1 MNMKRILLVMVISL
15 ALVGN
20 SPILLHAQSTEATAE
35 TDKINQQLSQLESEL
50 GKFKDASPEAAAL
63 MLQLAKQYYQHG
75 RTLGLV
81 RICQRFTQIH
91 IKHPQHEAMMLQ
103 LMDGQQVLSRN
114 NDLIISARQFL
125 QRYPK
130 SAKAAEM
137 EIRLADVLHQTPDRA
152 AAAHAAEIVWQ
163 RYGNNPIGKKYVQR
177 AVYLFQLQGG
187 VPLQTQAAELSEA
200 AFNKIPNGM
209 FAQQMAE
216 NAIYLYA
223 RLSLRVESNRVI
235 AKLFQRKL
243 SGDAEQ
249 QRRWHITTALN
260 YEQLQQYTNAAVAYQ
275 RAGQLRADADALY
288 AQTIDVYR
296 SAINPAQTET
306 LVQQFKRLY
315 PNDQRKWLLQQ
326 YAANQYQN
334 AMNTAKALQLMREAL
349 VGDATTHNA
358 AGVFIGLNG
367 KELPKLQDTERVFRA
382 AIGKTQNATTRARL
396 YRYLAFNIYTGEAFN
411 KNRALQLCRE
421 FLSRYP
427 ENSSDTHVM
436 IDYLF
441 KNSEDDN
448 RFRTDVKMVLAA
460 RKKLLHYTNF
470 VSYPAAWVDA
480 NRKNKDFQTRAQ
492 ILKQELA
499 TADND
504 PLLKLWAQRGGNNKQ
519 GASTRAQLLAAPY
532 FAALNEIMARE
543 ILTLQTSYYRS
554 YAPTSARPDG
564 VKYFAQW
571 AQKFPKDE
579 LVAVQYVAM
588 AMDYGLPEECK
599 LALQHMLRFN
609 PAKNDADLNR
619 RMLICAGRN
628 EDLNLAKQTYGWIK
642 REEQQHGVSLA
653 YLATMGDVLTTL
665 KLTDLA
671 KERYQT
677 GANSA
682 VLSADGR
689 ECVRRLVVI
698 EEDRAKKIQLLQQ
711 AYAKPSDQF
720 GGLCLEITAIH
731 LVPEEGKTVDW
742 NVVLTLLEKCQ
753 LRTLESPFR
762 ATGFDANTV
771 VGYLSAVRSDESLDA
786 AQRQKI
792 LQRFVKLNQTTVSA
806 VAQLLLLNDPDVTQ
820 PGIMPSLLL
829 FQRATYQSGEDY
841 RGFDQLTQFAKAA
854 AANQRHVVATI
865 LGTGILANFS
875 AVDEN
880 RRKAVRDLVSRSYTQ
895 IGEVGLTI
903 DEDSPIAPL
912 LQAALYLRLGDQELA
927 FEMYSDNIS
936 LFNEHRA
943 LMPVDLVEF
952 VVQRLIAAGGDEN
965 FNYVEDLVR
974 TWIVNNSESDQVG
987 IDAKATMQLL
997 LARNYFQAR
1006 RFDIARSEFTTVV
1019 NRYPDTSQS
1028 MDAQFGIGESFMEQ
1042 RVFDQ
1047 AQLVFDKLS
1056 NNTET
1061 LIVVRAEFLRGVL
1074 SFRRG
1079 DRDEARDIFRSVL
1092 ERVPDVD
1099 LANQTLYNL
1108 AEIYRVE
1115 ERYIDQLNLL
1125 RTIGRLGRNSK
1136 NRHNPGSPLS
1146 IVVHDSD
1153 LGISRGHNRIPVLVS
1168 TSGGDQE
1175 LVYLISSGAGKGL
1188 FRGDLDTHLGEP
1200 TPGDGTLQ
1208 LVGTDIIKC
1217 DYPEEFR
1224 REFKSVPLSDVDIRI
1239 ASNAKFEIASSI
1251 DADQEDVSFSDTLIQ
1266 EQIGQQDERLSQ
1278 SRSVNQ
1284 VKPGNPLYIYVED
1297 PDQDRSQELDNLVV
1311 KLVTDSGDEV
1321 QVELMETGPHTG
1333 IFEGSLKT
1341 AELPAGAL
1349 ATDSAIDH
1357 SPLMAIDN
1365 STDTFWL
1372 SQPDGATPKNLTV
1385 DMKDLYEIS
1394 RVNIAT
1400 PDAESNRPIRL
1411 DVLGS
1416 YDGEFWFRMSS
1427 FPRRIEVQQ
1436 PQSAKLQTVS
1446 GVQQT
1451 VIMGNHQSYRNWNQ
1465 VNALIN
1471 NDSLTWTEVQGS
1483 LLHQEEIPEGESA
1496 KARSVVWSGLFN
1508 MESSGAVRFRVRG
1521 NTTGLVVNGILEM
1534 PLAGG
1539 LQTVDVWLEKG
1550 THTLLAFSAFGNQA
1564 QGGALEHAIASVDS
1578 QQVFVQPMRSEQ
1590 FVVAP
1595 PQVAVEVLTAPKV
1608 TSRVNVDTAE
1618 LQKMTETFVVEEKG
1632 EFKVTKNWSAVE
1644 DGLTLQLANTAPG
1657 MYELWLDYSNAGGTN
1672 SVVINL
1678 DQQSIEHSLVN
1689 TGSWDTYQSVFAGH
1703 VLLEATSKNALQF
1716 NPVNASANL
1725 MELKGVELR
1734 PISRDAL
1741 VQHDNTWE
1749 FRFPEYEVRYTK
1761 VVIHEYSGNS
1771 VAINQIEIG
1780 NVQTNSVQI
1789 PTEDDLL
1796 ALANNDILEIAAGD
1810 HVVATY
1816 TDENTQNE
1824 HDTSQLLT
1832 RELTAT
1838 YNNAVINAIAYNLRR
1853 AGGGGVS
1860 TQRKELMR
1868 VDPGERIVIEVIDYD
1883 EDRSNE
1889 VDTILVEVTVN
1900 GSEPLVLEATETDK
1914 NTGVFTREI
1923 DTAAE
1928 ETEGALVVAAG
1939 DIVELKYL
1947 DRQNTFPGHTVPRVR
1962 RVFVNEPTD
1971 AVVRIIPSLAHRT
1984 AGAVLPRAEYISEKI
1999 SGLNDSDPANVDNVI
2014 DTAETVDVPETVDA
2028 TATGQLE
2035 TAAVAF
2041 AVPLLVEVIDPDRA
2055 KDSGSVVNVVLVTT
2069 GGSAVVV
2076 ECVISNAHSDL
2087 PRSTTDNEAL
2097 LAGRFVGQV
2106 IMQLGSKDTPSVIPL
2121 TAEMPRGLIGRV
2133 HDGKEE
2139 QELLP
2144 GLVAMVLNVTGT
2156 DTINL
2161 RYKDEITPAD
2171 EEMIRSHTA
2180 RLVVT
2185 GELAVTD
2192 REYEESVEQLHV
2204 GEKIFLRVNDAD
2216 QDVSDERDSVEIT
2229 LTTILGEQETIKL
2242 IETTVH
2248 SGDFTGAFMLV
2259 ANENPVAGNL
2269 QANDPII
2276 ETNFGDVITATY
2288 NDLRSADSVDPL
2300 ALTTEIPVVVGTNG
2314 LVAAFSK
2321 AFNDETLAVET
2332 KFRIAESY
2340 FELFKSHK
2348 EIGRDEEQ
2356 LVDLE
2361 SGRRILQE
2369 VMEDYPDPKYV
2380 PRISYLLGQFSQ
2392 ELGQWSQAIVSYE
2405 VILQQYADHTLAP
2418 DAQFKLAQ
2426 CYEESGDFDEALE
2439 AYVTLAA
2446 TFPRSPLIASVM
2458 IRISDHFYKSEN
2470 YVIAAQ
2476 VGEKFLEKFEAHEH
2490 AQRMAFRVGQ
2500 AYYKNEE
2507 FVRAAESFDNFT
2519 KLFPDDSLGADGLF
2533 WSAESYRMAKNNQLA
2548 FRRYNRCRWDFPA
2561 SEAAKFA
2568 RGRLALP
2575 EMLNQF
2581 EAEAN
2586 SIENDN

>member
-1 MNMKRILLVMVISL
+1 MNIKRIRLVVIVISL
-15 ALVGN
+15 ALVAD
-20 SPILLHAQSTEATAE
+20 SPILLHAQPTDAAAEASVEA
-35 TDKINQQLSQLESEL
+35 DKINQQLSQMESEL
-50 GKFKDASPEAAAL
+50 GKFKDSTPEAAVL
-63 MLQLAKQYYQHG
+63 MLQLAEQYYQHG

-91 IKHPQHEAMMLQ
+91 INHPQHPAMMLQ

-114 NDLIISARQFL
+114 NDLIVSARQFL

-130 SAKAAEM
+130 SPKAAET
-137 EIRLADVLHQTPDRA
+137 EIRLADALHQTPDRE

-163 RYGNNPIGKKYVQR
+163 RYGNTPVGKKYVQR

-187 VPLQTQAAELSEA
+187 VMLQTQAAELSEA
-200 AFNKIPNGM
+200 AFKKIPNGT

-216 NAIYLYA
+216 NAIYLYS
-223 RLSLRVESNRVI
+223 RLLLRVESNRVI
-235 AKLFQRKL
+235 AALFQRKL

-249 QRRWHITTALN
+249 QRRWHLTTALN
-260 YEQLQQYTNAAVAYQ
+260 YEQLQQYTNAAVAFQ
-275 RAGQLRADADALY
+275 RAGQLRAAADVLY
-288 AQTIDVYR
+288 GQTINVYR
-296 SAINPAQTET
+296 SATNPAQTET

-334 AMNTAKALQLMREAL
+334 AMNNAKALQLMREAL
-349 VGDATTHNA
+349 VGDAITHNA

-367 KELPKLQDTERVFRA
+367 TELPKLQDTERVFRA
-382 AIGKTQNATTRARL
+382 AIGKTQSATTRARL

-411 KNRALQLCRE
+411 KPRALQLCRE

-427 ENSSDTHVM
+427 ENSADTHVM

-441 KNSEDDN
+441 QNSEDDN
-448 RFRTDVKMVLAA
+448 RFRADVKMVLVA
-460 RKKLLHYTNF
+460 RKKFLQYPSF
-470 VSYPAAWVDA
+470 VSYPAAWINA
-480 NRKNKDFQTRAQ
+480 YRSNKDFKTRAQ

-504 PLLKLWAQRGGNNKQ
+504 PLLKLWAKRIGNNKQ

-532 FAALNEIMARE
+532 FATLNEIMARE
-543 ILTLQTSYYRS
+543 VLTLQASYYRT
-554 YAPTSARPDG
+554 YAPTAARADG

-571 AQKFPKDE
+571 AKKFPKDE

-588 AMDYGLPEECK
+588 AMDYGVPEECK
-599 LALQHMLRFN
+599 LAVQHMLRFD
-609 PAKNDADLNR
+609 PVVNDADRNR

-628 EDLNLAKQTYGWIK
+628 EDPVLAKQTYIWIK
-642 REEQQHGVSLA
+642 REEQQHGVSLT

-671 KERYQT
+671 LERYQT
-677 GANSA
+677 GVSLA
-682 VLSADGR
+682 VLSADSR

-698 EEDRAKKIQLLQQ
+698 EQDRAKKIQLLQQ

-720 GGLCLEITAIH
+720 GYLCLGMTAIH
-731 LVPEEGKTVDW
+731 LVPEEEKTVDW

-762 ATGFDANTV
+762 ATGFDEATV
-771 VGYLSAVRSDESLDA
+771 VGYLSAVRNDESLDV

-792 LQRFVKLNQTTVSA
+792 LQRFVKLNQTMVSS

-820 PGIMPSLLL
+820 PDIMPSLLL

-854 AANQRHVVATI
+854 AANQRHIVATT

-903 DEDSPIAPL
+903 DADSPIAPL
-912 LQAALYLRLGDQELA
+912 LQAALYLRLGDQNLA
-927 FEMYSDNIS
+927 FEMYSENKL

-952 VVQRLIAAGGDEN
+952 VVERLIAAGGDDN

-974 TWIVNNSESDQVG
+974 TWIVKNSESDEVG
-987 IDAKATMQLL
+987 IDSKATMQLL
-997 LARNYFQAR
+997 LARNYFKAR

-1028 MDAQFGIGESFMEQ
+1028 VDAQFGIGESFMEQ

-1047 AQLVFDKLS
+1047 AQLVFDKLRNS
-1056 NNTET
+1056 TET

-1092 ERVPDVD
+1092 ERVPDVE
-1099 LANQTLYNL
+1099 LANQTLFNL

-1115 ERYIDQLNLL
+1115 ERYMDQLNLL

-1188 FRGDLDTHLGEP
+1188 FRGDLETQLGEP
-1200 TPGDGTLQ
+1200 TPGDGTLH

-1224 REFKSVPLSDVDIRI
+1224 QQFKSVPLSDVDIRI

-1251 DADQEDVSFSDTLIQ
+1251 DGDQEDVSFSDRLIQ
-1266 EQIGQQDERLSQ
+1266 EQTGPQDERLSQ

-1297 PDQDRSQELDNLVV
+1297 SDQDQSQEVDNIVV

-1321 QVELMETGPHTG
+1321 QVELWETGPHTG
-1333 IFEGSLKT
+1333 VFEGSLKT

-1372 SQPDGATPKNLTV
+1372 SQPDGATPKNLTI

-1394 RVNIAT
+1394 RVNVAT

-1436 PQSAKLQTVS
+1436 PQFSKQQAVS
-1446 GVQQT
+1446 GVHQT
-1451 VIMGNHQSYRNWNQ
+1451 VVMGNHQSYRNWNQ

-1471 NDSLTWTEVQGS
+1471 NDNLTWTETQGS
-1483 LLHQEEIPEGESA
+1483 LLYKEEIPEGKSA
-1496 KARSVVWSGLFN
+1496 TARTVVWSGLFN
-1508 MESSGAVRFRVRG
+1508 MESSAAVRFRVRG
-1521 NTTGLVVNGILEM
+1521 NTTGLVINDILEM

-1539 LQTVDVWLEKG
+1539 MQTVDVWLEKG
-1550 THTLLAFSAFGNQA
+1550 THTLMAFSAFGNQA
-1564 QGGALEHAIASVDS
+1564 QGAALEHAIASVDS

-1595 PQVAVEVLTAPKV
+1595 QQVTVEVLTAPKV
-1608 TSRVNVDTAE
+1608 TSRVNVDAAE
-1618 LQKMTETFVVEEKG
+1618 LQKMTETFAVEEKG

-1657 MYELWLDYSNAGGTN
+1657 MYELWLDYSNAGGAN

-1678 DQQSIEHSLVN
+1678 DQQSVEHSLVN
-1689 TGSWDTYQSVFAGH
+1689 TGSWDTYQTVFAGH

-1716 NPVNASANL
+1716 NPVNVSANL

-1749 FRFPEYEVRYTK
+1749 FRFPKYEVRYTK
-1761 VVIHEYSGNS
+1761 VVIHEYTGDA

-1780 NVQTNSVQI
+1780 NVQANSVQI

-1796 ALANNDILEIAAGD
+1796 ALAHNEILEIAAGD

-1838 YNNAVINAIAYNLRR
+1838 YNNAVINAIAYNLTR

-1860 TQRKELMR
+1860 TERKDLMR
-1868 VDPGERIVIEVIDYD
+1868 VDPGERIVIEVVDYD

-1889 VDTILVEVTVN
+1889 VDTISVEVTVN
-1900 GSEPLVLEATETDK
+1900 GGEPVVLEAAETDK

-1923 DTAAE
+1923 DTAAQE
-1928 ETEGALVVAAG
+1928 AEGVLVVAVG
-1939 DIVELKYL
+1939 DIVELTYL

-1962 RVFVNEPTD
+1962 RIFVNKPTD
-1971 AVVRIIPSLAHRT
+1971 AVVRIIPSLAHRIE
-1984 AGAVLPRAEYISEKI
+1984 GAVLPRAEYMSEKI
-1999 SGLNDSDPANVDNVI
+1999 SGLGEPDPAKVDNVT
-2014 DTAETVDVPETVDA
+2014 DTAETVAVTESN
-2028 TATGQLE
+2028 QLE

-2076 ECVISNAHSDL
+2076 ECVISNAHSNL
-2087 PRSTTDNEAL
+2087 PLSVTDNEAL

-2106 IMQLGSKDTPSVIPL
+2106 IMQLGSKDTPAVIPL

-2161 RYKDEITPAD
+2161 RYKDESTPAD
-2171 EEMIRSHTA
+2171 EETIRSHTA

-2185 GELAVTD
+2185 GELSVTD

-2204 GEKIFLRVNDAD
+2204 GEKLFLRVFDAD

-2229 LTTILGEQETIKL
+2229 LTTKLGEKETIKL

-2248 SGDFTGAFMLV
+2248 SGDFTGAFTLV
-2259 ANENPVAGNL
+2259 ANENPVADNL
-2269 QANDPII
+2269 KANDPII
-2276 ETNFGDVITATY
+2276 ETNFGDVISVTY
-2288 NDLRSADSVDPL
+2288 NDQRSADSVDLL
-2300 ALTTEIPVVVGTNG
+2300 ALTTEVPVVVGTNG

-2321 AFNDETLAVET
+2321 AFNDEELAVET

-2348 EIGRDEEQ
+2348 EIGREEEQ

-2392 ELGQWSQAIVSYE
+2392 ELGQWSQAITSYE
-2405 VILQQYADHTLAP
+2405 VILQQYGDHTLAP

-2426 CYEESGDFDEALE
+2426 CYEESGDFDAALE

-2446 TFPRSPLIASVM
+2446 TFPKSPLIASVM
-2458 IRISDHFYKSEN
+2458 IRISDHFYKAEN

-2476 VGEKFLEKFEAHEH
+2476 VGEKFLEKFEGHEH

-2507 FVRAAESFDNFT
+2507 FVRAAESFDNFA
-2519 KLFPDDSLGADGLF
+2519 KLFPEDSLSADGLF
-2533 WSAESYRMAKNNQLA
+2533 WSGESYRMARNAQLA

-2586 SIENDN
+2586 SIDNDN

>member
-1 MNMKRILLVMVISL
+1 
-15 ALVGN
+15 
-20 SPILLHAQSTEATAE
+20 
-35 TDKINQQLSQLESEL
+35 
-50 GKFKDASPEAAAL
+50 
-63 MLQLAKQYYQHG
+63 
-75 RTLGLV
+75 
-81 RICQRFTQIH
+81 
-91 IKHPQHEAMMLQ
+91 
-103 LMDGQQVLSRN
+103 
-114 NDLIISARQFL
+114 
-125 QRYPK
+125 
-130 SAKAAEM
+130 
-137 EIRLADVLHQTPDRA
+137 
-152 AAAHAAEIVWQ
+152 
-163 RYGNNPIGKKYVQR
+163 
-177 AVYLFQLQGG
+177 
-187 VPLQTQAAELSEA
+187 
-200 AFNKIPNGM
+200 
-209 FAQQMAE
+209 
-216 NAIYLYA
+216 
-223 RLSLRVESNRVI
+223 VE
-235 AKLFQRKL
+235 
-243 SGDAEQ
+243 
-249 QRRWHITTALN
+249 
-260 YEQLQQYTNAAVAYQ
+260 
-275 RAGQLRADADALY
+275 
-288 AQTIDVYR
+288 
-296 SAINPAQTET
+296 
-306 LVQQFKRLY
+306 
-315 PNDQRKWLLQQ
+315 
-326 YAANQYQN
+326 
-334 AMNTAKALQLMREAL
+334 
-349 VGDATTHNA
+349 
-358 AGVFIGLNG
+358 
-367 KELPKLQDTERVFRA
+367 
-382 AIGKTQNATTRARL
+382 
-396 YRYLAFNIYTGEAFN
+396 
-411 KNRALQLCRE
+411 
-421 FLSRYP
+421 
-427 ENSSDTHVM
+427 
-436 IDYLF
+436 
-441 KNSEDDN
+441 
-448 RFRTDVKMVLAA
+448 
-460 RKKLLHYTNF
+460 
-470 VSYPAAWVDA
+470 
-480 NRKNKDFQTRAQ
+480 
-492 ILKQELA
+492 
-499 TADND
+499 
-504 PLLKLWAQRGGNNKQ
+504 
-519 GASTRAQLLAAPY
+519 
-532 FAALNEIMARE
+532 
-543 ILTLQTSYYRS
+543 
-554 YAPTSARPDG
+554 
-564 VKYFAQW
+564 
-571 AQKFPKDE
+571 
-579 LVAVQYVAM
+579 
-588 AMDYGLPEECK
+588 
-599 LALQHMLRFN
+599 
-609 PAKNDADLNR
+609 
-619 RMLICAGRN
+619 
-628 EDLNLAKQTYGWIK
+628 
-642 REEQQHGVSLA
+642 
-653 YLATMGDVLTTL
+653 
-665 KLTDLA
+665 
-671 KERYQT
+671 
-677 GANSA
+677 
-682 VLSADGR
+682 
-689 ECVRRLVVI
+689 
-698 EEDRAKKIQLLQQ
+698 
-711 AYAKPSDQF
+711 
-720 GGLCLEITAIH
+720 
-731 LVPEEGKTVDW
+731 
-742 NVVLTLLEKCQ
+742 
-753 LRTLESPFR
+753 
-762 ATGFDANTV
+762 
-771 VGYLSAVRSDESLDA
+771 
-786 AQRQKI
+786 
-792 LQRFVKLNQTTVSA
+792 
-806 VAQLLLLNDPDVTQ
+806 
-820 PGIMPSLLL
+820 
-829 FQRATYQSGEDY
+829 
-841 RGFDQLTQFAKAA
+841 
-854 AANQRHVVATI
+854 
-865 LGTGILANFS
+865 
-875 AVDEN
+875 
-880 RRKAVRDLVSRSYTQ
+880 
-895 IGEVGLTI
+895 
-903 DEDSPIAPL
+903 
-912 LQAALYLRLGDQELA
+912 
-927 FEMYSDNIS
+927 
-936 LFNEHRA
+936 
-943 LMPVDLVEF
+943 
-952 VVQRLIAAGGDEN
+952 RLIAAGGDDN

-974 TWIVNNSESDQVG
+974 TWIVKNSESDEVG
-987 IDAKATMQLL
+987 IDSKATMQLL
-997 LARNYFQAR
+997 LARNYFKAR

-1028 MDAQFGIGESFMEQ
+1028 VDAQFGIGESFMEQ

-1047 AQLVFDKLS
+1047 AQLVFDKLRNS
-1056 NNTET
+1056 TET

-1092 ERVPDVD
+1092 ERVPDVE
-1099 LANQTLYNL
+1099 LANQTLFNL

-1115 ERYIDQLNLL
+1115 ERYMDQLNLL

-1188 FRGDLDTHLGEP
+1188 FRGDLETQLGEP
-1200 TPGDGTLQ
+1200 TPGDGTLH

-1224 REFKSVPLSDVDIRI
+1224 QQFKSVPLSDVDIRI

-1251 DADQEDVSFSDTLIQ
+1251 DGDQEDVSFSDRLIQ
-1266 EQIGQQDERLSQ
+1266 EQTGPQDERLSQ

-1297 PDQDRSQELDNLVV
+1297 SDQDQSQEVDNIVV

-1321 QVELMETGPHTG
+1321 QVELWETGPHTG
-1333 IFEGSLKT
+1333 VFEGSLKT

-1372 SQPDGATPKNLTV
+1372 SQPDGATPKNLTI

-1436 PQSAKLQTVS
+1436 PQFSKQQAVS
-1446 GVQQT
+1446 GVHQT
-1451 VIMGNHQSYRNWNQ
+1451 VVMGNHQSYRNWNQ

-1471 NDSLTWTEVQGS
+1471 NDNLTWTETQGS
-1483 LLHQEEIPEGESA
+1483 LLYKEEIPEGKSA
-1496 KARSVVWSGLFN
+1496 TARTVVWSGLFN
-1508 MESSGAVRFRVRG
+1508 MESSAAVRFRVRG
-1521 NTTGLVVNGILEM
+1521 NTTGLVINDILEM

-1539 LQTVDVWLEKG
+1539 MQTVDVWLEKG
-1550 THTLLAFSAFGNQA
+1550 THTLMAFSAFGNQA
-1564 QGGALEHAIASVDS
+1564 QGAALEHAIASVDS

-1595 PQVAVEVLTAPKV
+1595 QQVTVEVLTAPKV
-1608 TSRVNVDTAE
+1608 TSRVNVDAAE
-1618 LQKMTETFVVEEKG
+1618 LQKMTETFAVEEKG

-1657 MYELWLDYSNAGGTN
+1657 MYELWLDYSNAGGAN

-1678 DQQSIEHSLVN
+1678 DQQSVEHSLVN
-1689 TGSWDTYQSVFAGH
+1689 TGSWDTYQTVFAGH

-1716 NPVNASANL
+1716 NPVNVSANL

-1749 FRFPEYEVRYTK
+1749 FRFPKYEVRYTK
-1761 VVIHEYSGNS
+1761 VVIHEYTGDA

-1780 NVQTNSVQI
+1780 NVQANSVQI

-1796 ALANNDILEIAAGD
+1796 ALAHNEILEIAAGD

-1838 YNNAVINAIAYNLRR
+1838 YNNAVINAIAYNLTR

-1860 TQRKELMR
+1860 TERKDLMR
-1868 VDPGERIVIEVIDYD
+1868 VDPGERIVIEVVDYD

-1889 VDTILVEVTVN
+1889 VDTISVEVTVN
-1900 GSEPLVLEATETDK
+1900 GGEPVVLEAAETDK

-1923 DTAAE
+1923 DTAAQE
-1928 ETEGALVVAAG
+1928 AEGVLVVAVG
-1939 DIVELKYL
+1939 DIVELTYL

-1962 RVFVNEPTD
+1962 RIFVNKPTD
-1971 AVVRIIPSLAHRT
+1971 AVVRIIPSLAHRIE
-1984 AGAVLPRAEYISEKI
+1984 GAVLPRAEYMSEKI
-1999 SGLNDSDPANVDNVI
+1999 SGLGEPDPAKVDNVT
-2014 DTAETVDVPETVDA
+2014 DTAETVAVTESN
-2028 TATGQLE
+2028 QLE

-2076 ECVISNAHSDL
+2076 ECVISNAHSNL
-2087 PRSTTDNEAL
+2087 PLSVTDNEAL

-2106 IMQLGSKDTPSVIPL
+2106 IMQLGSKDTPAVIPL

-2161 RYKDEITPAD
+2161 RYKDESTPAD
-2171 EEMIRSHTA
+2171 EETIRSHTA

-2185 GELAVTD
+2185 GELSVTD

-2204 GEKIFLRVNDAD
+2204 GEKLFLRVFDAD

-2229 LTTILGEQETIKL
+2229 LTTKLGEKETIKL

-2248 SGDFTGAFMLV
+2248 SGDFTGAFTLV
-2259 ANENPVAGNL
+2259 ANENPVADNL
-2269 QANDPII
+2269 KANDPII
-2276 ETNFGDVITATY
+2276 ETNFGDVISVTY
-2288 NDLRSADSVDPL
+2288 NDQRSADSVDLL
-2300 ALTTEIPVVVGTNG
+2300 ALTTEVPVVVGTNG

-2321 AFNDETLAVET
+2321 AFNDEELAVET

-2348 EIGRDEEQ
+2348 EIGREEEQ

-2392 ELGQWSQAIVSYE
+2392 ELGQWSQAITSYE
-2405 VILQQYADHTLAP
+2405 VILQQYGDHTLAP

-2426 CYEESGDFDEALE
+2426 CYEESGDFDAALE

-2446 TFPRSPLIASVM
+2446 TFPKSPLIASVM
-2458 IRISDHFYKSEN
+2458 IRISDHFYKAEN

-2476 VGEKFLEKFEAHEH
+2476 VGEKFLEKFEGHEH

-2507 FVRAAESFDNFT
+2507 FVRAAESFDNFA
-2519 KLFPDDSLGADGLF
+2519 KLFPEDSLSADGLF
-2533 WSAESYRMAKNNQLA
+2533 WSGESYRMARNAQLA

-2586 SIENDN
+2586 SIDNDN

>member
-1 MNMKRILLVMVISL
+1 MNIKRILLLVIVISL
-15 ALVGN
+15 AIGN
-20 SPILLHAQSTEATAE
+20 SPILVYAQPADASAEAKAE
-35 TDKINQQLSQLESEL
+35 TEKINQQLSQMESEL
-50 GKFKDASPEAAAL
+50 GKFKDSSPEAAAL
-63 MLQLAKQYYQHG
+63 MLQLAEQYYQHG
-75 RTLGLV
+75 RSLGLI
-81 RICQRFTQIH
+81 RICQRFIQIH
-91 IKHPQHEAMMLQ
+91 INHPQHQAMMLK

-114 NDLIISARQFL
+114 NDLIVSARQFL
-125 QRYPK
+125 QRYAK
-130 SAKAAEM
+130 SPKAAEM
-137 EIRLADVLHQTPDRA
+137 EIRLADALHQTPDREA
-152 AAAHAAEIVWQ
+152 AANAAETVWQ

-187 VPLQTQAAELSEA
+187 VTLQTHAAELSEA
-200 AFNKIPNGM
+200 AFNKIPNGT

-243 SGDAEQ
+243 SGDAER
-249 QRRWHITTALN
+249 QRQWHVTTALN

-275 RAGQLRADADALY
+275 RAGQLRADAETLY
-288 AQTIDVYR
+288 GQTINVYR
-296 SAINPAQTET
+296 SATNPAQTES

-334 AMNTAKALQLMREAL
+334 AMNNAKALQLMREAL
-349 VGDATTHNA
+349 VGDAITHNA

-367 KELPKLQDTERVFRA
+367 TELPRLQDTERVFRA
-382 AIGKTQNATTRARL
+382 AIGKTQNVTTRARL

-411 KNRALQLCRE
+411 KSRALQLCRE

-427 ENSSDTHVM
+427 ENSSDTHAM

-448 RFRTDVKMVLAA
+448 RFRNDVKMVLTG
-460 RKKLLHYTNF
+460 RKKFLHFASF
-470 VSYPAAWVDA
+470 VSYPAAWVNA
-480 NRKNKDFQTRAQ
+480 NRSNKDFKVRAQ
-492 ILKQELA
+492 ILKQALA
-499 TADND
+499 AADND
-504 PLLKLWAQRGGNNKQ
+504 PLLKLWAQRGGNNTK
-519 GASTRAQLLAAPY
+519 GATIRTQLLAAPY
-532 FAALNEIMARE
+532 FAAMNEFMARE
-543 ILTLQTSYYRS
+543 ILTMQTSYYRS
-554 YAPTSARPDG
+554 YAPTAKRPEG

-571 AQKFPKDE
+571 AQKFSKDE
-579 LVAVQYVAM
+579 AIAVQYVSM
-588 AMDYGLPEECK
+588 AMDYGIPEECK

-609 PAKNDADLNR
+609 PTQNNADLYR

-628 EDLNLAKQTYGWIK
+628 EDLNLAKQTYAWIK
-642 REEQQHGVSLA
+642 REEQQHGVSLT
-653 YLATMGDVLTTL
+653 YLANMGDVLTTL
-665 KLTDLA
+665 KLLDLA
-671 KERYQT
+671 KERFQT
-677 GANSA
+677 GAKSA

-689 ECVRRLVVI
+689 ECVRRLVAI
-698 EEDRAKKIQLLQQ
+698 EMERAKKLQLLQQ

-720 GGLCLEITAIH
+720 GSLCMDITAIH
-731 LVPEEGKTVDW
+731 LVPEEDKTVDW
-742 NVVLTLLEKCQ
+742 NVVLTLIEKCQ

-771 VGYLSAVRSDESLDA
+771 VGYLSAVRNDESLDV
-786 AQRQKI
+786 AQRQKV

-806 VAQLLLLNDPDVTQ
+806 VAQLLLLNDPEVTQ
-820 PGIMPSLLL
+820 PDIMPSLLL

-854 AANQRHVVATI
+854 AANQRHVVAAV

-875 AVDEN
+875 SVDEN

-927 FEMYSDNIS
+927 FEMYSENIL
-936 LFNEHRA
+936 LFDEHRA

-952 VVQRLIAAGGDEN
+952 VVTRLIAAGGDEN

-974 TWIVNNSESDQVG
+974 TWIVKNSESAEVG

-997 LARNYFQAR
+997 LARNYFKAR

-1028 MDAQFGIGESFMEQ
+1028 VDAQFGIGESFMEQ

-1092 ERVPDVD
+1092 ERVPDVE
-1099 LANQTLYNL
+1099 LANQTLFNL

-1115 ERYIDQLNLL
+1115 ERYMDQLNLL

-1136 NRHNPGSPLS
+1136 NRHTPGSPLS

-1188 FRGDLDTHLGEP
+1188 FRGDLDTQLGEP
-1200 TPGDGTLQ
+1200 TPGDGTLH

-1224 REFKSVPLSDVDIRI
+1224 KEFKSVPLSDVDIRI
-1239 ASNAKFEIASSI
+1239 AANAKFEIASSI
-1251 DADQEDVSFSDTLIQ
+1251 DADQEDVSFSETLIQ
-1266 EQIGQQDERLSQ
+1266 EQIGQQDQQLSQ

-1284 VKPGNPLYIYVED
+1284 VKPGNPLYIHVED

-1321 QVELMETGPHTG
+1321 QVELLETGPHTG

-1365 STDTFWL
+1365 SMDTFWL
-1372 SQPDGATPKNLTV
+1372 SQPDGATPKDLTV

-1400 PDAESNRPIRL
+1400 PDAESNRPLRL

-1427 FPRRIEVQQ
+1427 FPRRIEVQK
-1436 PQSAKLQTVS
+1436 PQSETQQIIS

-1471 NDSLTWTEVQGS
+1471 NDSLIWTETQGS
-1483 LLHQEEIPEGESA
+1483 LLYQEEIPEGESA
-1496 KARSVVWSGLFN
+1496 VARSVVWSGLFN
-1508 MESSGAVRFRVRG
+1508 MESSGAVRFRIRG

-1534 PLAGG
+1534 PLDGG
-1539 LQTVDVWLEKG
+1539 IQTVDVWLEKG
-1550 THTLLAFSAFGNQA
+1550 THELQAFSAFGNQA

-1590 FVVAP
+1590 FVAAP

-1608 TSRVNVDTAE
+1608 TSRVNVDVAE
-1618 LQKMTETFVVEEKG
+1618 LQKMTETFAVEEKG

-1657 MYELWLDYSNAGGTN
+1657 MYELWLDYSNAGGVN
-1672 SVVINL
+1672 SVAITL
-1678 DQQSIEHSLVN
+1678 DQQTVEHSLVN

-1703 VLLEATSKNALQF
+1703 VLLEATGKNTLQF
-1716 NPVNASANL
+1716 NPINAAANL

-1734 PISRDAL
+1734 PISRDAI
-1741 VQHDNTWE
+1741 VQHGNVWE
-1749 FRFPEYEVRYTK
+1749 FRFPKYEVRYTK
-1761 VVIHEYSGNS
+1761 VVIHEYSGDS
-1771 VAINQIEIG
+1771 VAVNQIEIG
-1780 NVQTNSVQI
+1780 NAQANTVQI

-1796 ALANNDILEIAAGD
+1796 ALANNEILEIAAGD

-1838 YNNAVINAIAYNLRR
+1838 YNNAEINAIAYNLTR
-1853 AGGGGVS
+1853 ARGGGVS
-1860 TQRKELMR
+1860 TERKELMR
-1868 VDPGERIVIEVIDYD
+1868 VDPGERIVIEVVDYD

-1889 VDTILVEVTVN
+1889 VDTISVEVTVN
-1900 GSEPLVLEATETDK
+1900 GSEPLVLEATETDN

-1928 ETEGALVVAAG
+1928 ATEGALVVAVG

-1962 RVFVNEPTD
+1962 RVFVNKPTD
-1971 AVVRIIPSLAHRT
+1971 AVVRIIPSLAHRIE
-1984 AGAVLPRAEYISEKI
+1984 GNVLPRAEYLTVQTSGISE
-1999 SGLNDSDPANVDNVI
+1999 SDPASGDNAI
-2014 DTAETVDVPETVDA
+2014 DTPAEAVDPAESSQLDA
-2028 TATGQLE
+2028 
-2035 TAAVAF
+2035 AAVAF
-2041 AVPLLVEVIDPDRA
+2041 AVPLLVEVFDPDRA

-2087 PRSTTDNEAL
+2087 PRSATDNEAL

-2106 IMQLGSKDTPSVIPL
+2106 IMQLGSKDSPSVIPL

-2161 RYKDEITPAD
+2161 RYKDEITPAA
-2171 EEMIRSHTA
+2171 EETIRSHTA

-2185 GELAVTD
+2185 GELTVTD

-2204 GEKIFLRVNDAD
+2204 GEKIFLRVFDAD
-2216 QDVSDERDSVEIT
+2216 QDVSDKRDSVEIT
-2229 LTTILGEQETIKL
+2229 LTTKIGEKETVTL
-2242 IETTVH
+2242 VETTVH
-2248 SGDFTGAFMLV
+2248 SGDFTGAFTLA
-2259 ANENPVAGNL
+2259 ANENPVADNL
-2269 QANDPII
+2269 NADDPII
-2276 ETNFGDVITATY
+2276 ETNFGDVISVTY
-2288 NDLRSADSVDPL
+2288 NDKRSADSVDPL

-2321 AFNDETLAVET
+2321 AFNDEELAVET

-2392 ELGQWSQAIVSYE
+2392 ELGQWSQAITSYE
-2405 VILQQYADHTLAP
+2405 VILHQYADHTLAP
-2418 DAQFKLAQ
+2418 DAQFKMAQ
-2426 CYEESGDFDEALE
+2426 CYEESGDFNEALE

-2446 TFPRSPLIASVM
+2446 TFPKSPLIASVM
-2458 IRISDHFYKSEN
+2458 IRISDHFYKAEN

-2507 FVRAAESFDNFT
+2507 FTRAAESFDQFS
-2519 KLFPDDSLGADGLF
+2519 KLFPDDTLGADGLF
-2533 WSAESYRMAKNNQLA
+2533 WSGESYRMANNDQLA

-2561 SEAAKFA
+2561 
-2568 RGRLALP
+2568 
-2575 EMLNQF
+2575 
-2581 EAEAN
+2581 
-2586 SIENDN
+2586 

>member
-1 MNMKRILLVMVISL
+1 MNIKRILLLVIVISL
-15 ALVGN
+15 AIGD
-20 SPILLHAQSTEATAE
+20 SPILVYAQPADASAEAKAE
-35 TDKINQQLSQLESEL
+35 TEKINQQLSQMESEL
-50 GKFKDASPEAAAL
+50 GKFKDSSPEAAAL
-63 MLQLAKQYYQHG
+63 MLQLAEQYYQHG
-75 RTLGLV
+75 RSLGLI

-91 IKHPQHEAMMLQ
+91 INHPQHQAMMLK

-114 NDLIISARQFL
+114 NDLIVSARQFL
-125 QRYPK
+125 QRYAK
-130 SAKAAEM
+130 SPKAAEM
-137 EIRLADVLHQTPDRA
+137 EIRLADALHQTPDREA
-152 AAAHAAEIVWQ
+152 AANAAETVWQ

-187 VPLQTQAAELSEA
+187 VTLQTHAAELSEA
-200 AFNKIPNGM
+200 AFNKIPNGT

-243 SGDAEQ
+243 SGDAER
-249 QRRWHITTALN
+249 QRQWHVTTALN

-275 RAGQLRADADALY
+275 RAGQLRADAETLY
-288 AQTIDVYR
+288 GQTINVYR
-296 SAINPAQTET
+296 SAINPAQTES
-306 LVQQFKRLY
+306 LLQQFKRLY

-326 YAANQYQN
+326 YTANQYQH
-334 AMNTAKALQLMREAL
+334 AMNNAKALQLMREAL
-349 VGDATTHNA
+349 VGEAITQNA

-367 KELPKLQDTERVFRA
+367 TELPKLQDTERVFRA
-382 AIGKTQNATTRARL
+382 AIGKTQSVTTRARL
-396 YRYLAFNIYTGEAFN
+396 YRYLAFNIYTGEAFS
-411 KNRALQLCRE
+411 KPRALQLCRE

-427 ENSSDTHVM
+427 ENSADTHVM

-448 RFRTDVKMVLAA
+448 RFRADVKMVLVA
-460 RKKLLHYTNF
+460 RKKFLQYASF
-470 VSYPAAWVDA
+470 VSYPAAWVNA
-480 NRKNKDFQTRAQ
+480 NRSDKDFKVRAQ
-492 ILKQELA
+492 ILKQALA
-499 TADND
+499 AADND
-504 PLLKLWAQRGGNNKQ
+504 PLLKLWAQRGGNTTK
-519 GASTRAQLLAAPY
+519 GATIRTQLLAAPY
-532 FAALNEIMARE
+532 FAAMNEFMARE
-543 ILTLQTSYYRS
+543 ILTMQTSYYRS
-554 YAPTSARPDG
+554 YAPAAKRPEG

-571 AQKFPKDE
+571 AQKFSKDE
-579 LVAVQYVAM
+579 AIAVQYVSM
-588 AMDYGLPEECK
+588 AMDYGIPEECK

-609 PAKNDADLNR
+609 PTQNNADLYR

-628 EDLNLAKQTYGWIK
+628 EDLNLAKQTYAWIK
-642 REEQQHGVSLA
+642 REEQQHGVSLT
-653 YLATMGDVLTTL
+653 YLANMGDVLTTL
-665 KLTDLA
+665 KLLDLA
-671 KERYQT
+671 KERFQT
-677 GANSA
+677 GAKFA

-689 ECVRRLVVI
+689 ECVRRLVAI
-698 EEDRAKKIQLLQQ
+698 EMERAKKLQLLQQ

-720 GGLCLEITAIH
+720 GSLCMDITAIH
-731 LVPEEGKTVDW
+731 LVPEEDKTVDW
-742 NVVLTLLEKCQ
+742 NVVLTLIEKCQ

-771 VGYLSAVRSDESLDA
+771 VGYLSAVRNDESLDV
-786 AQRQKI
+786 AQRQKV

-806 VAQLLLLNDPDVTQ
+806 VAQLLLLNDPEVAQ
-820 PGIMPSLLL
+820 PDIMPSLLL

-841 RGFDQLTQFAKAA
+841 RGFDQLTQFAKAS
-854 AANQRHVVATI
+854 AANQRHVVAAV

-875 AVDEN
+875 SVDEN

-927 FEMYSDNIS
+927 FEMYSENIL
-936 LFNEHRA
+936 LFDEHRA

-952 VVQRLIAAGGDEN
+952 VVTRLIAAGGDEN

-974 TWIVNNSESDQVG
+974 TWIVKNSESAEVG

-997 LARNYFQAR
+997 LARNYFKAR

-1028 MDAQFGIGESFMEQ
+1028 VDAQFGIGESFMEQ

-1092 ERVPDVD
+1092 ERVPDVE
-1099 LANQTLYNL
+1099 LANQTLFNL

-1115 ERYIDQLNLL
+1115 ERYMDQLNLL

-1136 NRHNPGSPLS
+1136 NRHTPGSPLS

-1188 FRGDLDTHLGEP
+1188 FRGDLDTQLGEP
-1200 TPGDGTLQ
+1200 TPGDGTLH

-1224 REFKSVPLSDVDIRI
+1224 KEFKSVPLSDVDIRI
-1239 ASNAKFEIASSI
+1239 AANAKFEIASSI
-1251 DADQEDVSFSDTLIQ
+1251 DADQEDVSFSETLIQ
-1266 EQIGQQDERLSQ
+1266 EQIGQQDQQLSQ

-1284 VKPGNPLYIYVED
+1284 VKPGNPLYIHVED

-1321 QVELMETGPHTG
+1321 QVELLETGPHTG

-1365 STDTFWL
+1365 SMDTFWL
-1372 SQPDGATPKNLTV
+1372 SQPDGATPKDLTV

-1400 PDAESNRPIRL
+1400 PDAESNRPLRL

-1427 FPRRIEVQQ
+1427 FPRRIEVQK
-1436 PQSAKLQTVS
+1436 PQSETQQIIS

-1471 NDSLTWTEVQGS
+1471 NDSLIWTETQGS
-1483 LLHQEEIPEGESA
+1483 LLYQEEIPEGESA
-1496 KARSVVWSGLFN
+1496 VARSVVWSGLFN
-1508 MESSGAVRFRVRG
+1508 MESSGAVRFRMRG

-1539 LQTVDVWLEKG
+1539 IQTVDVWLEKG
-1550 THTLLAFSAFGNQA
+1550 THELQAFSAFGNQA

-1590 FVVAP
+1590 FVAAP

-1608 TSRVNVDTAE
+1608 TSRVNVDVAE
-1618 LQKMTETFVVEEKG
+1618 LQKMTETFAVEEKG

-1657 MYELWLDYSNAGGTN
+1657 MYELWLDYSNAGGVN
-1672 SVVINL
+1672 SVAITL
-1678 DQQSIEHSLVN
+1678 DQQTVEHSLVN
-1689 TGSWDTYQSVFAGH
+1689 TGSWDTYQLVFAGH
-1703 VLLEATSKNALQF
+1703 VLLEATGKNTLQF
-1716 NPVNASANL
+1716 NPINAAANL

-1734 PISRDAL
+1734 PISRDAI
-1741 VQHDNTWE
+1741 VQHGNVWE
-1749 FRFPEYEVRYTK
+1749 FRFPKYEVRYTK
-1761 VVIHEYSGNS
+1761 VVIHEYSGDS
-1771 VAINQIEIG
+1771 VAVNQIEIG
-1780 NVQTNSVQI
+1780 NTQANTVQI

-1796 ALANNDILEIAAGD
+1796 ALANNEILEIAAGD

-1838 YNNAVINAIAYNLRR
+1838 YNNAEINAIAYNLTR
-1853 AGGGGVS
+1853 ARGGGVS
-1860 TQRKELMR
+1860 TERKELMR
-1868 VDPGERIVIEVIDYD
+1868 VDPGERIVIEVVDYD

-1889 VDTILVEVTVN
+1889 VDTISVEVTVN
-1900 GSEPLVLEATETDK
+1900 GSEPLVLKATETDN
-1914 NTGVFTREI
+1914 NTGVFTREV

-1928 ETEGALVVAAG
+1928 ATEGALVVAVG

-1962 RVFVNEPTD
+1962 RVFVNKPTD
-1971 AVVRIIPSLAHRT
+1971 AVVRIIPSLAH
-1984 AGAVLPRAEYISEKI
+1984 GIEGNVLPRAEYLTARTSGISE
-1999 SGLNDSDPANVDNVI
+1999 SDPASGDNAI
-2014 DTAETVDVPETVDA
+2014 DTPAEAVDPVESSQLDA
-2028 TATGQLE
+2028 
-2035 TAAVAF
+2035 AAVAF
-2041 AVPLLVEVIDPDRA
+2041 AVPLLVEVFDPDRA

-2087 PRSTTDNEAL
+2087 PRSATDNEAL

-2106 IMQLGSKDTPSVIPL
+2106 IMQLGSNDSPSVIPL

-2133 HDGKEE
+2133 HDGKDE

-2161 RYKDEITPAD
+2161 RYKDEITLAA
-2171 EEMIRSHTA
+2171 EETIRSHTA

-2185 GELAVTD
+2185 GELTVTD

-2204 GEKIFLRVNDAD
+2204 GEKIFLRLFDAD
-2216 QDVSDERDSVEIT
+2216 QDVSDKRDSVEIT
-2229 LTTILGEQETIKL
+2229 LTTKIGEKETVTL
-2242 IETTVH
+2242 VETTVH
-2248 SGDFTGAFMLV
+2248 SGDFTGAFTL
-2259 ANENPVAGNL
+2259 AATENPVADNL
-2269 QANDPII
+2269 NADDPII
-2276 ETNFGDVITATY
+2276 ETNFGDVISVAY
-2288 NDLRSADSVDPL
+2288 NDKRSADSVDPL
-2300 ALTTEIPVVVGTNG
+2300 ELTIEIPVVVGTNG

-2321 AFNDETLAVET
+2321 AFNDEELAVET

-2392 ELGQWSQAIVSYE
+2392 ELGQWSQAITSYE

-2418 DAQFKLAQ
+2418 DAQFKMAQ
-2426 CYEESGDFDEALE
+2426 CYEESGDFDVALE

-2446 TFPRSPLIASVM
+2446 TFPKSPLIASVM
-2458 IRISDHFYKSEN
+2458 IRISDHFYKAEN

-2507 FVRAAESFDNFT
+2507 FTRAAESFDQFA
-2519 KLFPDDSLGADGLF
+2519 KLFPDDALGADGLF
-2533 WSAESYRMAKNNQLA
+2533 WSGESYRMANNDQLA

-2586 SIENDN
+2586 SIDNDN

>member
-1 MNMKRILLVMVISL
+1 MLV
-15 ALVGN
+15 AD
-20 SPILLHAQSTEATAE
+20 SPILLQAQPTDAAAEASVEA
-35 TDKINQQLSQLESEL
+35 DKINQQLSQMESEL
-50 GKFKDASPEAAAL
+50 GKFKDSTPEAAAL
-63 MLQLAKQYYQHG
+63 MLQLAEQYYQHG

-91 IKHPQHEAMMLQ
+91 INHPQHPAMMLQ

-114 NDLIISARQFL
+114 NDLIVSARQFL

-130 SAKAAEM
+130 SPKAAET
-137 EIRLADVLHQTPDRA
+137 EIRLADALHQTPDREA
-152 AAAHAAEIVWQ
+152 AADAAEIVWQ
-163 RYGNNPIGKKYVQR
+163 RYGNTPVGKKYVQR

-187 VPLQTQAAELSEA
+187 VMLQTQAAELSEA
-200 AFNKIPNGM
+200 AFKKIPNGT

-216 NAIYLYA
+216 NAIYLYS
-223 RLSLRVESNRVI
+223 RLLLRVESNRVI
-235 AKLFQRKL
+235 AALFQRKL

-249 QRRWHITTALN
+249 QRRWHLTTALN
-260 YEQLQQYTNAAVAYQ
+260 YEQLQQYTNAAVAFQ
-275 RAGQLRADADALY
+275 RAGQLRAAADALY
-288 AQTIDVYR
+288 GQTINVYR
-296 SAINPAQTET
+296 SATNPAQTET

-334 AMNTAKALQLMREAL
+334 AMNNAKALQLMREAL
-349 VGDATTHNA
+349 VGDAITHNA

-367 KELPKLQDTERVFRA
+367 TELPKLQDTERVFRA
-382 AIGKTQNATTRARL
+382 AIGKTQSATTRARL

-411 KNRALQLCRE
+411 KPRALQLCRE

-427 ENSSDTHVM
+427 ENSADTHVM
-436 IDYLF
+436 VDYLF

-448 RFRTDVKMVLAA
+448 RFRADVKMVLVA
-460 RKKLLHYTNF
+460 RKKFLQYPSF
-470 VSYPAAWVDA
+470 VSYPAAWINA
-480 NRKNKDFQTRAQ
+480 YRSNKDFKTRTQ
-492 ILKQELA
+492 ILKQELV

-504 PLLKLWAQRGGNNKQ
+504 PLLKLWAKRIGNNKQ
-519 GASTRAQLLAAPY
+519 GASTRAQLLAPPY
-532 FAALNEIMARE
+532 FATLNEIMARE
-543 ILTLQTSYYRS
+543 VLTLQASYYRT
-554 YAPTSARPDG
+554 YAPTAARADG

-571 AQKFPKDE
+571 AKKFPKDE

-588 AMDYGLPEECK
+588 AMDYGVPEECK
-599 LALQHMLRFN
+599 LAVQHMLRFD
-609 PAKNDADLNR
+609 PVVNDADRNR
-619 RMLICAGRN
+619 RMLICGGRN
-628 EDLNLAKQTYGWIK
+628 EDPVLAKQTYIWIK
-642 REEQQHGVSLA
+642 REEQQHGVSLT

-671 KERYQT
+671 LERYQT
-677 GANSA
+677 GASLA
-682 VLSADGR
+682 VLSADSR

-698 EEDRAKKIQLLQQ
+698 EQDRAKKIQLLQQ

-720 GGLCLEITAIH
+720 GYLCLGMTAIH
-731 LVPEEGKTVDW
+731 LVPEEEKTVDW

-762 ATGFDANTV
+762 ATGFDEATV
-771 VGYLSAVRSDESLDA
+771 VGYLSAVRNDESLDV

-792 LQRFVKLNQTTVSA
+792 LQRFVKLNQTMVSS

-820 PGIMPSLLL
+820 PEIMPSLLL

-854 AANQRHVVATI
+854 AANQRHIVATT

-912 LQAALYLRLGDQELA
+912 LQAALYLRLGDQNLA
-927 FEMYSDNIS
+927 FEMYSENKL

-952 VVQRLIAAGGDEN
+952 VVERLIAAGGDDN

-974 TWIVNNSESDQVG
+974 TWIVKNSESDEVG
-987 IDAKATMQLL
+987 IDSKATMQLL
-997 LARNYFQAR
+997 LARNYFKAR

-1028 MDAQFGIGESFMEQ
+1028 VDAQFGIGESFMEQ

-1047 AQLVFDKLS
+1047 AQLVFDKLRNS
-1056 NNTET
+1056 TET

-1092 ERVPDVD
+1092 ERVPDVE
-1099 LANQTLYNL
+1099 LANQTLFNL

-1115 ERYIDQLNLL
+1115 ERYMDQLHLL

-1188 FRGDLDTHLGEP
+1188 FRGDLETQLGEP
-1200 TPGDGTLQ
+1200 TPGDGTLH

-1224 REFKSVPLSDVDIRI
+1224 QQFKSVPLSDVDIRI

-1251 DADQEDVSFSDTLIQ
+1251 DGDQEDVSFSDRLIQ
-1266 EQIGQQDERLSQ
+1266 EQTGQQDERLSQ

-1297 PDQDRSQELDNLVV
+1297 SDQDQSQEVDNLVV

-1321 QVELMETGPHTG
+1321 QVELWETGPHTG
-1333 IFEGSLKT
+1333 VFEGSLKT

-1372 SQPDGATPKNLTV
+1372 SQPDGATPKNLTI

-1394 RVNIAT
+1394 RVNVAT

-1436 PQSAKLQTVS
+1436 PQFSKQQAVS
-1446 GVQQT
+1446 GVHQT
-1451 VIMGNHQSYRNWNQ
+1451 VVMGNHQSYRNWNQ

-1471 NDSLTWTEVQGS
+1471 NDNLTWTETQGS
-1483 LLHQEEIPEGESA
+1483 LLYKEEIPEGKSA
-1496 KARSVVWSGLFN
+1496 TARTVVWSGLFN
-1508 MESSGAVRFRVRG
+1508 MESSAAVRFRVRG
-1521 NTTGLVVNGILEM
+1521 NTTGLVINDILEM

-1539 LQTVDVWLEKG
+1539 MQTVDVWLEKG
-1550 THTLLAFSAFGNQA
+1550 THTLMAFSAFGNQA
-1564 QGGALEHAIASVDS
+1564 QGAALEHAIASVDS

-1595 PQVAVEVLTAPKV
+1595 QQVTVEVLTAPKV
-1608 TSRVNVDTAE
+1608 TSRVNVDAAE
-1618 LQKMTETFVVEEKG
+1618 LQKMTETFAVEEKG

-1657 MYELWLDYSNAGGTN
+1657 MYELWLDYSNAGGAN

-1678 DQQSIEHSLVN
+1678 DQQSVEHSLVN
-1689 TGSWDTYQSVFAGH
+1689 TGSWDTYQTVFAGH

-1716 NPVNASANL
+1716 NPVNVSANL

-1749 FRFPEYEVRYTK
+1749 FRFPKYEVRYTK
-1761 VVIHEYSGNS
+1761 VVIHEYTGDA

-1780 NVQTNSVQI
+1780 NVQANSVQI

-1796 ALANNDILEIAAGD
+1796 ALAHNEILEIAAGD

-1838 YNNAVINAIAYNLRR
+1838 YNNAVINAIAYNLTR

-1860 TQRKELMR
+1860 TERKDLMR
-1868 VDPGERIVIEVIDYD
+1868 VDPGERIVIEVVDYD

-1889 VDTILVEVTVN
+1889 VDTISVEVTVN
-1900 GSEPLVLEATETDK
+1900 GGEPLVLEAAETDK

-1923 DTAAE
+1923 DTAAQE
-1928 ETEGALVVAAG
+1928 AEGVLVVAVG
-1939 DIVELKYL
+1939 DIVELTYL

-1962 RVFVNEPTD
+1962 RIFVNEPTD
-1971 AVVRIIPSLAHRT
+1971 AVVRIIPSLAHRIE
-1984 AGAVLPRAEYISEKI
+1984 GAVLPRAEYMSEKI
-1999 SGLNDSDPANVDNVI
+1999 SGLGEPDPAKVDNVT
-2014 DTAETVDVPETVDA
+2014 DTAETVAVTESN
-2028 TATGQLE
+2028 QLE
-2035 TAAVAF
+2035 TVAVAF

-2087 PRSTTDNEAL
+2087 PLSVTDNEAL

-2106 IMQLGSKDTPSVIPL
+2106 IMQLGSKDTPAVIPL

-2161 RYKDEITPAD
+2161 RYKDESTPTD
-2171 EEMIRSHTA
+2171 EETIRSHTA

-2185 GELAVTD
+2185 GELSVTD

-2204 GEKIFLRVNDAD
+2204 GEKIFLRVFDAD

-2229 LTTILGEQETIKL
+2229 LTTKLGEKETIKL

-2248 SGDFTGAFMLV
+2248 SGDFTGAFTLA
-2259 ANENPVAGNL
+2259 ANENPVADNL
-2269 QANDPII
+2269 KANDPII
-2276 ETNFGDVITATY
+2276 ETNFGDVISVTY
-2288 NDLRSADSVDPL
+2288 NDQRSADSVDLL
-2300 ALTTEIPVVVGTNG
+2300 ALTTEVPVVVGTNG

-2321 AFNDETLAVET
+2321 AFNDEELAVET

-2348 EIGRDEEQ
+2348 EIGREEEQ

-2392 ELGQWSQAIVSYE
+2392 ELGQWSQAITSYE
-2405 VILQQYADHTLAP
+2405 VILQQYGDHTLAP

-2426 CYEESGDFDEALE
+2426 CYEESGDFDAALE

-2446 TFPRSPLIASVM
+2446 TFPKSPLIASVM
-2458 IRISDHFYKSEN
+2458 IRISDHFYKAEN

-2476 VGEKFLEKFEAHEH
+2476 VGEKFLEKFEGHEH

-2507 FVRAAESFDNFT
+2507 FVRAAESFDNFA
-2519 KLFPDDSLGADGLF
+2519 KLFPEDSLSADGLF
-2533 WSAESYRMAKNNQLA
+2533 WSGESYRMARNAQLA

-2586 SIENDN
+2586 SIDNDN

>member
-1 MNMKRILLVMVISL
+1 MNIKRILLLVTVISL
-15 ALVGN
+15 AIGD
-20 SPILLHAQSTEATAE
+20 SPILVYAQPADASAEAKAE
-35 TDKINQQLSQLESEL
+35 TEKINQQLSQMESEL
-50 GKFKDASPEAAAL
+50 GKFKDSSPEAAAL
-63 MLQLAKQYYQHG
+63 MLQLAEQYYQHG
-75 RTLGLV
+75 RSLGLI

-91 IKHPQHEAMMLQ
+91 INHPQHQAMMLK

-114 NDLIISARQFL
+114 NDLIVSARQFL
-125 QRYPK
+125 QRYAK
-130 SAKAAEM
+130 SPKAAEM
-137 EIRLADVLHQTPDRA
+137 EIRLADALHQTPDREA
-152 AAAHAAEIVWQ
+152 AANAAETVWQ
-163 RYGNNPIGKKYVQR
+163 RHGNNPIGKKYVQR

-187 VPLQTQAAELSEA
+187 VTLQTHAAELSEA
-200 AFNKIPNGM
+200 AFNKIPNGT

-243 SGDAEQ
+243 SGDAER
-249 QRRWHITTALN
+249 QRQWHVTTALN

-275 RAGQLRADADALY
+275 RAGQLRADAETLY
-288 AQTIDVYR
+288 GQTINVYR
-296 SAINPAQTET
+296 SATNPAQTES

-334 AMNTAKALQLMREAL
+334 AMNNAKALQLMREAL
-349 VGDATTHNA
+349 VGDAITHNA

-367 KELPKLQDTERVFRA
+367 TELPRLQDTERVFRA
-382 AIGKTQNATTRARL
+382 AIGKTQNVTTRARL

-411 KNRALQLCRE
+411 KSRALQLCRE

-427 ENSSDTHVM
+427 ENSSDTHAM

-448 RFRTDVKMVLAA
+448 RFRNDVKMVLTG
-460 RKKLLHYTNF
+460 RKKFLHFASF
-470 VSYPAAWVDA
+470 VSYPAAWVKA
-480 NRKNKDFQTRAQ
+480 NRSNKDFKVRAQ
-492 ILKQELA
+492 ILKQALA
-499 TADND
+499 AADND
-504 PLLKLWAQRGGNNKQ
+504 PLLKLWAQRGGNDTKS
-519 GASTRAQLLAAPY
+519 ATVRTQLLAAPY
-532 FAALNEIMARE
+532 FAAMNEFMARE
-543 ILTLQTSYYRS
+543 ILTMQTSYYRS
-554 YAPTSARPDG
+554 YAPTAKRPEG

-571 AQKFPKDE
+571 AQKFSKDE
-579 LVAVQYVAM
+579 AIAVQYVSM
-588 AMDYGLPEECK
+588 AMDYGIPEECK
-599 LALQHMLRFN
+599 LALQHMLRFDPTQN
-609 PAKNDADLNR
+609 NADLYR

-628 EDLNLAKQTYGWIK
+628 EDLNLAKQTYAWIK
-642 REEQQHGVSLA
+642 REEQQHGVSLT
-653 YLATMGDVLTTL
+653 YLANMGDVLTTL
-665 KLTDLA
+665 KLPDLA
-671 KERYQT
+671 KERFQT
-677 GANSA
+677 GAKSA

-698 EEDRAKKIQLLQQ
+698 EMERAKKLQLLQQ

-720 GGLCLEITAIH
+720 GSLCMDITAIH
-731 LVPEEGKTVDW
+731 LVPEEDKTVDW
-742 NVVLTLLEKCQ
+742 NVVLTLIEKCQ

-771 VGYLSAVRSDESLDA
+771 VGYLSAVRNDESLDV
-786 AQRQKI
+786 AQRQKV
-792 LQRFVKLNQTTVSA
+792 LQRFVKLNQTMVSA
-806 VAQLLLLNDPDVTQ
+806 VAQLLLLNDSEVAQPD
-820 PGIMPSLLL
+820 IMPSLLL

-854 AANQRHVVATI
+854 AANQRHVVAAV

-875 AVDEN
+875 SVDES

-927 FEMYSDNIS
+927 FEMYSENIL
-936 LFNEHRA
+936 LFDEHRA

-952 VVQRLIAAGGDEN
+952 VVTRLIAAGGDEN

-974 TWIVNNSESDQVG
+974 TWIVNNSESAEVG

-997 LARNYFQAR
+997 LARNYFKAR

-1028 MDAQFGIGESFMEQ
+1028 VDAQFGIGESFMEQ

-1092 ERVPDVD
+1092 ERVPDVE
-1099 LANQTLYNL
+1099 LANQTLFNL

-1115 ERYIDQLNLL
+1115 ERYMDQLNLL

-1136 NRHNPGSPLS
+1136 NRHTPGSPLS

-1168 TSGGDQE
+1168 TSGGDEE

-1188 FRGDLDTHLGEP
+1188 FRGDLDTQLGEP
-1200 TPGDGTLQ
+1200 TPGDGTLH

-1224 REFKSVPLSDVDIRI
+1224 KEFKSVPLSDVDIRI
-1239 ASNAKFEIASSI
+1239 AANAKFEIASSI
-1251 DADQEDVSFSDTLIQ
+1251 DADQENVSFSETLIQ
-1266 EQIGQQDERLSQ
+1266 EQIGEQDQQLSQ

-1284 VKPGNPLYIYVED
+1284 VKPGNPLYIHVED

-1321 QVELMETGPHTG
+1321 QVELLETGPHTG

-1365 STDTFWL
+1365 SMDTFWL
-1372 SQPDGATPKNLTV
+1372 SQPDGATPKDLTV

-1400 PDAESNRPIRL
+1400 PDAESNRPLRL

-1427 FPRRIEVQQ
+1427 FPRRIEVQK
-1436 PQSAKLQTVS
+1436 PQSETQQIIS

-1471 NDSLTWTEVQGS
+1471 NDSLIWTETQGS
-1483 LLHQEEIPEGESA
+1483 LLYQEEIPEGESA
-1496 KARSVVWSGLFN
+1496 VARSVVWSGLFN
-1508 MESSGAVRFRVRG
+1508 MESSGAVRFRIRG

-1539 LQTVDVWLEKG
+1539 IQTVDVWLEKG
-1550 THTLLAFSAFGNQA
+1550 THELQAFSAFGNQA

-1590 FVVAP
+1590 FVAAP
-1595 PQVAVEVLTAPKV
+1595 PQVAVEVLAAPKV
-1608 TSRVNVDTAE
+1608 TSRVNVDVAE
-1618 LQKMTETFVVEEKG
+1618 LRKMTETFAVEEKG

-1657 MYELWLDYSNAGGTN
+1657 MYELWLDYSNAGGVN
-1672 SVVINL
+1672 SVAITL
-1678 DQQSIEHSLVN
+1678 DQQTVEHSLVN
-1689 TGSWDTYQSVFAGH
+1689 TGSWDTYQLVFAGH
-1703 VLLEATSKNALQF
+1703 VLLEATGKNTLQF
-1716 NPVNASANL
+1716 NPINAAANL

-1734 PISRDAL
+1734 PISRDAI
-1741 VQHDNTWE
+1741 VQHGNVWE
-1749 FRFPEYEVRYTK
+1749 FRFPKYEVRYTK
-1761 VVIHEYSGNS
+1761 VVIHEYSGDS
-1771 VAINQIEIG
+1771 VAVNQIEIG
-1780 NVQTNSVQI
+1780 NTQANTVQI

-1796 ALANNDILEIAAGD
+1796 ALANNEILEIAAGD

-1838 YNNAVINAIAYNLRR
+1838 YNNAEINAIAYNLTR
-1853 AGGGGVS
+1853 ARGGGVS
-1860 TQRKELMR
+1860 TERKELMR
-1868 VDPGERIVIEVIDYD
+1868 VDPGERIVIEVVDYD

-1889 VDTILVEVTVN
+1889 VDTISVEVTVN
-1900 GSEPLVLEATETDK
+1900 GSEPLVLKATETDN
-1914 NTGVFTREI
+1914 NTGVFTREV

-1928 ETEGALVVAAG
+1928 ATEGALVVAVG

-1962 RVFVNEPTD
+1962 RVFVNKPTD
-1971 AVVRIIPSLAHRT
+1971 AVVRIIPSLAH
-1984 AGAVLPRAEYISEKI
+1984 GIEGNVLPRAEYLTARTSGISPA
-1999 SGLNDSDPANVDNVI
+1999 SGDNAI
-2014 DTAETVDVPETVDA
+2014 DTPAEAVDPVESSQLDA
-2028 TATGQLE
+2028 
-2035 TAAVAF
+2035 AAVAF
-2041 AVPLLVEVIDPDRA
+2041 AVPLLVEVFDPDRA

-2087 PRSTTDNEAL
+2087 PRSATDNEAL

-2106 IMQLGSKDTPSVIPL
+2106 IMQLGSNDSPSVIPL

-2133 HDGKEE
+2133 HDGKDE

-2161 RYKDEITPAD
+2161 RYKDEITLAA
-2171 EEMIRSHTA
+2171 EETIRSHTA

-2185 GELAVTD
+2185 GELTVTD

-2204 GEKIFLRVNDAD
+2204 GEKIFLRLFDAD
-2216 QDVSDERDSVEIT
+2216 QDVSDKRDSVEIT
-2229 LTTILGEQETIKL
+2229 LTTKIGEKETVTL
-2242 IETTVH
+2242 VETTVH
-2248 SGDFTGAFMLV
+2248 SGDFTGAFTLA
-2259 ANENPVAGNL
+2259 ANENPVADNL
-2269 QANDPII
+2269 NADDPII
-2276 ETNFGDVITATY
+2276 ETNFGDVISVAY
-2288 NDLRSADSVDPL
+2288 NDKRSADSVDPL
-2300 ALTTEIPVVVGTNG
+2300 ELTIEIPVVVGTNG

-2321 AFNDETLAVET
+2321 AFNDEELAVET

-2392 ELGQWSQAIVSYE
+2392 ELGQWSQAITSYE

-2418 DAQFKLAQ
+2418 DAQFKMAQ
-2426 CYEESGDFDEALE
+2426 CYEESGDFDVALE

-2446 TFPRSPLIASVM
+2446 TFPKSPLIASVM
-2458 IRISDHFYKSEN
+2458 IRISDHFYKAEN

-2507 FVRAAESFDNFT
+2507 FTRAAESFDQFA
-2519 KLFPDDSLGADGLF
+2519 KLFPDDALGADGLF
-2533 WSAESYRMAKNNQLA
+2533 WSGESYRMANNDQLA

-2586 SIENDN
+2586 SIDNDN

>member
-1 MNMKRILLVMVISL
+1 MNIKRTLLVVMVISL
-15 ALVGN
+15 MLVGD
-20 SPILLHAQSTEATAE
+20 SPIRLHAQSTEISAE
-35 TDKINQQLSQLESEL
+35 TDKVNQQLSQLESDL
-50 GKFKDASPEAAAL
+50 GKFKDSAPEAAAL
-63 MLQLAKQYYQHG
+63 MLQLAEEYYQHG

-81 RICQRFTQIH
+81 RICQRFTQVH
-91 IKHPQHEAMMLQ
+91 INHPQHQAMMLK

-114 NDLIISARQFL
+114 NDLIVSARQFL

-130 SAKAAEM
+130 SPKSAEM
-137 EIRLADVLHQTPDRA
+137 EIRLADALYQTPDREA
-152 AAAHAAEIVWQ
+152 AAMAAKTVWQ
-163 RYGNNPIGKKYVQR
+163 RYGNNPMGKKYVR
-177 AVYLFQLQGG
+177 RSVYLFQLQGG
-187 VPLQTQAAELSEA
+187 AALQTQAAELSEA
-200 AFNKIPNGM
+200 AFNKLPNGM

-216 NAIYLYA
+216 NAIYLYS
-223 RLSLRVESNRVI
+223 RLSLRAESNRVI
-235 AKLFQRKL
+235 ARLFQRKL

-249 QRRWHITTALN
+249 QRQWHVTTALN

-288 AQTIDVYR
+288 GQTINVYR
-296 SAINPAQTET
+296 SAINPSQTEA

-334 AMNTAKALQLMREAL
+334 AMNNAKALQLMREAL

-367 KELPKLQDTERVFRA
+367 SELPKLQDTERVFRA

-411 KNRALQLCRE
+411 KNRSLQLCRE

-427 ENSSDTHVM
+427 ENSGDTHVM

-448 RFRTDVKMVLAA
+448 RFRNDVKMVLAA
-460 RKKLLHYTNF
+460 RKKFLQYANL
-470 VSYPAAWVDA
+470 VSYPAAWITT
-480 NRKNKDFQTRAQ
+480 NRKNKDLQTRTQ
-492 ILKQELA
+492 ILKQELVA
-499 TADND
+499 ADND

-519 GASTRAQLLAAPY
+519 GASIRAQLLAAPY
-532 FAALNEIMARE
+532 FAAMNEMMARE
-543 ILTLQTSYYRS
+543 ILSSQTSYYRS
-554 YAPTSARPDG
+554 YASTSTRPEG

-571 AQKFPKDE
+571 AQKFPNDE
-579 LVAVQYVAM
+579 LVAVQYVTM

-609 PAKNDADLNR
+609 PTKNSADLNR

-628 EDLNLAKQTYGWIK
+628 EDVNLAKQTYAWIK
-642 REEQQHGVSLA
+642 REEQQHGVSLT
-653 YLATMGDVLTTL
+653 YLANMGDVLTTL
-665 KLTDLA
+665 KLTDFA

-677 GANSA
+677 GANST
-682 VLSADGR
+682 VLSTDGR
-689 ECVRRLVVI
+689 ECVRRLVVL
-698 EEDRAKKIQLLQQ
+698 EQDRAKKIQILQQ

-720 GGLCLEITAIH
+720 GSLCLEMIAIH
-731 LVPEEGKTVDW
+731 LAPEEDKTIDW

-753 LRTLESPFR
+753 LRALESPFR
-762 ATGFDANTV
+762 ETGFDVNTV
-771 VGYLSAVRSDESLDA
+771 ASYLSTVSNDESLDV
-786 AQRQKI
+786 AQRQQI

-806 VAQLLLLNDPDVTQ
+806 IAQLLLLNDPDVAQ
-820 PGIMPSLLL
+820 PDIMASLLL
-829 FQRATYQSGEDY
+829 FQRATYQSGEDS

-854 AANQRHVVATI
+854 AANQRHVVATV

-880 RRKAVRDLVSRSYTQ
+880 RHKAVRDLVSRSYTQ

-912 LQAALYLRLGDQELA
+912 LQAALYLRLGDQDLA
-927 FEMYSDNIS
+927 FEMYSENKL

-952 VVQRLIAAGGDEN
+952 VVTRLIAAGGDEN

-974 TWIVNNSESDQVG
+974 TWIVKNSESDQVG
-987 IDAKATMQLL
+987 VDAKATMQLL
-997 LARNYFQAR
+997 LARNYFKAR

-1019 NRYPDTSQS
+1019 NRYPDTAQS
-1028 MDAQFGIGESFMEQ
+1028 VDAQFGIGESFMEQ

-1079 DRDEARDIFRSVL
+1079 DRDEARGIFRSVL
-1092 ERVPDVD
+1092 ERVPDVE
-1099 LANQTLYNL
+1099 LANQTLFNL

-1115 ERYIDQLNLL
+1115 ERYMDQLNLL

-1136 NRHNPGSPLS
+1136 NRHNPGSPLA

-1153 LGISRGHNRIPVLVS
+1153 LGISRGHNRIPVMVS
-1168 TSGGDQE
+1168 TSSGDQE

-1188 FRGDLDTHLGEP
+1188 FRGDLETQLGEP
-1200 TPGDGTLQ
+1200 TPGDGTLH

-1224 REFKSVPLSDVDIRI
+1224 QEFKSVPLSDVDIRI
-1239 ASNAKFEIASSI
+1239 AANAKFEIASSI

-1321 QVELMETGPHTG
+1321 QVELMETGPHSG
-1333 IFEGSLKT
+1333 IFEGSLQT

-1365 STDTFWL
+1365 SKDTFWS
-1372 SQPDGATPKNLTV
+1372 SQPDGATPKNLVV

-1400 PDAESNRPIRL
+1400 PDAELNRPIRL

-1427 FPRRIEVQQ
+1427 FPQRIEVQQ
-1436 PQSAKLQTVS
+1436 TQSAKQQIVS

-1471 NDSLTWTEVQGS
+1471 NDNLTWAEVQGS
-1483 LLHQEEIPEGESA
+1483 LVYQEEIPEGESA
-1496 KARSVVWSGLFN
+1496 NARSVVWSGLFN

-1539 LQTVDVWLEKG
+1539 MQTVDVWLEQG
-1550 THTLLAFSAFGNQA
+1550 THTLMAFSAFGNQA
-1564 QGGALEHAIASVDS
+1564 QGAALEHAIASVDS

-1590 FVVAP
+1590 FVIAP
-1595 PQVAVEVLTAPKV
+1595 PQDTVEVLTAPKV
-1608 TSRVNVDTAE
+1608 TSRVNVDMAE
-1618 LQKMTETFVVEEKG
+1618 LQKMTETFAVEEKG

-1644 DGLTLQLANTAPG
+1644 DGLALQLANTAPG
-1657 MYELWLDYSNAGGTN
+1657 MYELWLDYSNAGGVN
-1672 SVVINL
+1672 SVVISL
-1678 DQQSIEHSLVN
+1678 DQQSLEHSLIN
-1689 TGSWDTYQSVFAGH
+1689 TGSWDTYQSVFAGY
-1703 VLLEATSKNALQF
+1703 VLLEATGKNALQF
-1716 NPVNASANL
+1716 NPANASANL

-1741 VQHDNTWE
+1741 VQHENAWE
-1749 FRFPEYEVRYTK
+1749 FRFPNYEVRYTK
-1761 VVIHEYSGNS
+1761 VVFHEYSGDS

-1780 NVQTNSVQI
+1780 NVQTNTAQI

-1796 ALANNDILEIAAGD
+1796 ALASNSILEIAAGD

-1838 YNNAVINAIAYNLRR
+1838 YNNAEINAISYNLTR

-1868 VDPGERIVIEVIDYD
+1868 VDPGERIVVEVTDYD

-1889 VDTILVEVTVN
+1889 IDTITVEVTVN
-1900 GSEPLVLEATETDK
+1900 GSDPLVLEATETEK

-1928 ETEGALVVAAG
+1928 ETEGALVVAVG
-1939 DIVELKYL
+1939 DVVELKYL

-1971 AVVRIIPSLAHRT
+1971 AVVRIIPSLAHRIE
-1984 AGAVLPRAEYISEKI
+1984 GAVLPRAEYLSEDISAI
-1999 SGLNDSDPANVDNVI
+1999 NDSDTANVDNVS
-2014 DTAETVDVPETVDA
+2014 DAADTVDA
-2028 TATGQLE
+2028 AENSQRE

-2041 AVPLLVEVIDPDRA
+2041 AVPLLVEVFDPDRA

-2087 PRSTTDNEAL
+2087 PRSATNNEAL

-2106 IMQLGSKDTPSVIPL
+2106 VMQLGSKDSPSIIPL

-2161 RYKDEITPAD
+2161 RYKDEITPSN
-2171 EEMIRSHTA
+2171 EEAIRSHTA
-2180 RLVVT
+2180 RLAVT
-2185 GELAVTD
+2185 GELTVTD

-2204 GEKIFLRVNDAD
+2204 GEKIFLRVFDAD
-2216 QDVSDERDSVEIT
+2216 QDVSDERDSVEVT
-2229 LTTILGEQETIKL
+2229 LTTKIGERETIRL

-2248 SGDFTGAFMLV
+2248 SGDFTGAFSLAANESPV
-2259 ANENPVAGNL
+2259 ANNL
-2269 QANDPII
+2269 KADDPII
-2276 ETNFGDVITATY
+2276 ETNFGDVISVTY
-2288 NDLRSADSVDPL
+2288 NDQRSADSVDSQE
-2300 ALTTEIPVVVGTNG
+2300 LTTEIPVVVGTNG

-2321 AFNDETLAVET
+2321 AFNDEELAVET

-2392 ELGQWSQAIVSYE
+2392 ELGQWSQAITSYE
-2405 VILQQYADHTLAP
+2405 VILQQYADHSLAP
-2418 DAQFKLAQ
+2418 DAQFKMAQ
-2426 CYEESGDFDEALE
+2426 CYEESGEFDAALE

-2446 TFPRSPLIASVM
+2446 TFPKSPLIASVM
-2458 IRISDHFYKSEN
+2458 IRISDHFYKAKN

-2507 FVRAAESFDNFT
+2507 FVRAAESFDHFT
-2519 KLFPDDSLGADGLF
+2519 KLFPDDTLGADGLF
-2533 WSAESYRMAKNNQLA
+2533 WSGESYRMAKNNQLA

-2586 SIENDN
+2586 SIDNDN

>member
-1 MNMKRILLVMVISL
+1 MNIKRILLLVIVISL
-15 ALVGN
+15 AIGN
-20 SPILLHAQSTEATAE
+20 SPILVYAQPADASAEAKAE
-35 TDKINQQLSQLESEL
+35 TEKINQQLSQMESEL
-50 GKFKDASPEAAAL
+50 GKFKDSSPEAAAL
-63 MLQLAKQYYQHG
+63 MLQLAEQYYQHG
-75 RTLGLV
+75 RSLGLI

-91 IKHPQHEAMMLQ
+91 INHPQHQAMMLK

-114 NDLIISARQFL
+114 NDLIVSARQFL
-125 QRYPK
+125 QRYAK
-130 SAKAAEM
+130 SPKAAEM
-137 EIRLADVLHQTPDRA
+137 EIRLADALHQTPDREA
-152 AAAHAAEIVWQ
+152 AANAAETVWQ

-187 VPLQTQAAELSEA
+187 VTLQTHAAELSEA
-200 AFNKIPNGM
+200 AFNKIPNGT

-243 SGDAEQ
+243 SGDAER
-249 QRRWHITTALN
+249 QRQWHVTTALN

-275 RAGQLRADADALY
+275 RAGQLRADAETLY
-288 AQTIDVYR
+288 GQTINVYR
-296 SAINPAQTET
+296 SATNPAQTES

-334 AMNTAKALQLMREAL
+334 AMNNAKALQLMREAL
-349 VGDATTHNA
+349 VGDAITHNA

-367 KELPKLQDTERVFRA
+367 TELPRLQDTERVFRT
-382 AIGKTQNATTRARL
+382 AIGKTQNVTTRARL

-411 KNRALQLCRE
+411 KSRALQLCRE

-427 ENSSDTHVM
+427 ENSSDTHAM

-448 RFRTDVKMVLAA
+448 RFRNDVKMVLTG
-460 RKKLLHYTNF
+460 RKKFLHFASF
-470 VSYPAAWVDA
+470 VSYPAAWVNA
-480 NRKNKDFQTRAQ
+480 NRSDKDFKVRAQ
-492 ILKQELA
+492 ILKQALA
-499 TADND
+499 AADND
-504 PLLKLWAQRGGNNKQ
+504 PLLKLWAQRGGNNTK
-519 GASTRAQLLAAPY
+519 GATIRTQLLAAPY
-532 FAALNEIMARE
+532 FAAMNEFMARE
-543 ILTLQTSYYRS
+543 ILTMQTSYYRS
-554 YAPTSARPDG
+554 YAPAAKRPEG

-571 AQKFPKDE
+571 AQKFSKDE
-579 LVAVQYVAM
+579 AIAVQYVSM
-588 AMDYGLPEECK
+588 AMDYGIPEECK

-609 PAKNDADLNR
+609 PTQNNADLYR

-628 EDLNLAKQTYGWIK
+628 EDLNLAKQTYAWIK
-642 REEQQHGVSLA
+642 REEQQHGVSLT
-653 YLATMGDVLTTL
+653 YLANMGDVLTTL
-665 KLTDLA
+665 KLPDLA
-671 KERYQT
+671 KERFQT
-677 GANSA
+677 GAKFA

-689 ECVRRLVVI
+689 ECVRRLVAI
-698 EEDRAKKIQLLQQ
+698 EMERAKKLQLLQQ

-720 GGLCLEITAIH
+720 GSLCMDITAIH
-731 LVPEEGKTVDW
+731 LVPEEDKTVDW
-742 NVVLTLLEKCQ
+742 NVVLTLIEKCQ

-771 VGYLSAVRSDESLDA
+771 VGYLSAVRNDESLDV
-786 AQRQKI
+786 AQRQKV

-806 VAQLLLLNDPDVTQ
+806 VAQLLLLNDPEVTQ
-820 PGIMPSLLL
+820 PDIMPSLLL

-854 AANQRHVVATI
+854 AANQRHVVAAV

-875 AVDEN
+875 SVDEN

-927 FEMYSDNIS
+927 FEMYSENIL
-936 LFNEHRA
+936 LFDEHRA

-952 VVQRLIAAGGDEN
+952 VVTRLIAAGGDEN

-974 TWIVNNSESDQVG
+974 TWIVKNSESAEVG

-997 LARNYFQAR
+997 LARNYFKAR

-1028 MDAQFGIGESFMEQ
+1028 VDAQFGIGESFMEQ

-1092 ERVPDVD
+1092 ERVPDVE
-1099 LANQTLYNL
+1099 LANQTLFNL

-1115 ERYIDQLNLL
+1115 ERYMDQLNLL

-1136 NRHNPGSPLS
+1136 NRHTPGSPLS

-1188 FRGDLDTHLGEP
+1188 FRGDLDTQLGEP
-1200 TPGDGTLQ
+1200 TPGDGTLH

-1224 REFKSVPLSDVDIRI
+1224 KEFKSVPLSDVDIRI
-1239 ASNAKFEIASSI
+1239 AANAKFEIASSI
-1251 DADQEDVSFSDTLIQ
+1251 DADQEDVSFSETLIQ
-1266 EQIGQQDERLSQ
+1266 EQIGQQDQQLSQ

-1284 VKPGNPLYIYVED
+1284 VKPGNPLYIHVED

-1321 QVELMETGPHTG
+1321 QVELLETGPHTG

-1365 STDTFWL
+1365 SMDTFWL
-1372 SQPDGATPKNLTV
+1372 SQPDGATPKDLTV

-1400 PDAESNRPIRL
+1400 PDAESNRPLRL

-1427 FPRRIEVQQ
+1427 FPRRIEVQK
-1436 PQSAKLQTVS
+1436 PQSETQQIIS

-1471 NDSLTWTEVQGS
+1471 NDSLIWTETQGP
-1483 LLHQEEIPEGESA
+1483 LLYQEEIPEGESA
-1496 KARSVVWSGLFN
+1496 VARSVVWSGLFN
-1508 MESSGAVRFRVRG
+1508 MESSGAVRFRIRG

-1539 LQTVDVWLEKG
+1539 IQTVDVWLEKG
-1550 THTLLAFSAFGNQA
+1550 THELQAFSAFGNQA

-1590 FVVAP
+1590 FVAAP

-1608 TSRVNVDTAE
+1608 TSRVNVDVAE
-1618 LQKMTETFVVEEKG
+1618 LQKMTETFAVEEKG

-1657 MYELWLDYSNAGGTN
+1657 MYELWLDYSNAGGVN
-1672 SVVINL
+1672 SVAITL
-1678 DQQSIEHSLVN
+1678 DQQTVEHSLVN

-1703 VLLEATSKNALQF
+1703 VLLEATGKNTLQF
-1716 NPVNASANL
+1716 NPINAAANL

-1734 PISRDAL
+1734 PISRDAI
-1741 VQHDNTWE
+1741 VQHGNVWE
-1749 FRFPEYEVRYTK
+1749 FRFPKYEVRYTK
-1761 VVIHEYSGNS
+1761 VVVHEYSGDS
-1771 VAINQIEIG
+1771 VAVNQIEIG
-1780 NVQTNSVQI
+1780 NAQANTVQI

-1796 ALANNDILEIAAGD
+1796 ALANNEILEIAAGD

-1838 YNNAVINAIAYNLRR
+1838 YNNAEINAIAYNLTR
-1853 AGGGGVS
+1853 ARGGGES
-1860 TQRKELMR
+1860 TERKELMR
-1868 VDPGERIVIEVIDYD
+1868 VDPGERIVIEVVDYD

-1889 VDTILVEVTVN
+1889 VDTISVEVTVN
-1900 GSEPLVLEATETDK
+1900 GSEPLVLEATETDN

-1928 ETEGALVVAAG
+1928 ATEGALVVAVG
-1939 DIVELKYL
+1939 DIVEWKYL

-1962 RVFVNEPTD
+1962 RVFVNKPTD
-1971 AVVRIIPSLAHRT
+1971 AVVRIIPSLAHRIE
-1984 AGAVLPRAEYISEKI
+1984 GNVLPRAEYLTAQTSGISE
-1999 SGLNDSDPANVDNVI
+1999 SDPASGDNAI
-2014 DTAETVDVPETVDA
+2014 DTPAEAVDPAESSQLDA
-2028 TATGQLE
+2028 
-2035 TAAVAF
+2035 AAVAF
-2041 AVPLLVEVIDPDRA
+2041 AVPLLVEVFDPDRA

-2087 PRSTTDNEAL
+2087 PRSATDNEAL

-2106 IMQLGSKDTPSVIPL
+2106 IMQLGSKDSPSVIPL

-2161 RYKDEITPAD
+2161 RYKDEITPAA
-2171 EEMIRSHTA
+2171 EETIRSHTA

-2185 GELAVTD
+2185 GELTVTD

-2204 GEKIFLRVNDAD
+2204 GEKIFLRVFDAD
-2216 QDVSDERDSVEIT
+2216 QDVTDKRDSVEIT
-2229 LTTILGEQETIKL
+2229 LTTKIGEKETVTL
-2242 IETTVH
+2242 VETTVH
-2248 SGDFTGAFMLV
+2248 SGDFTGAFTLA
-2259 ANENPVAGNL
+2259 ANENPVADNL
-2269 QANDPII
+2269 NADDPII
-2276 ETNFGDVITATY
+2276 ETNFGDVISVTY
-2288 NDLRSADSVDPL
+2288 NDKRSADSVDPL

-2321 AFNDETLAVET
+2321 AFNDEELAVET

-2392 ELGQWSQAIVSYE
+2392 ELGQWSQAITSYE
-2405 VILQQYADHTLAP
+2405 VILHQYADHTLAP
-2418 DAQFKLAQ
+2418 DAQFKMAQ
-2426 CYEESGDFDEALE
+2426 CYEESGDFNEALE

-2446 TFPRSPLIASVM
+2446 TFPKSPLIASVM
-2458 IRISDHFYKSEN
+2458 IRISDHFYKAEN

-2507 FVRAAESFDNFT
+2507 FTRAAESFDQFS
-2519 KLFPDDSLGADGLF
+2519 KLFPDDTLGADGLF
-2533 WSAESYRMAKNNQLA
+2533 WSGESYRMANNDQLA

-2586 SIENDN
+2586 SIDNDN

>member
-1 MNMKRILLVMVISL
+1 MNIKRILLLVIVISL
-15 ALVGN
+15 AIGN
-20 SPILLHAQSTEATAE
+20 SPILVYAQPADASAEAKAE
-35 TDKINQQLSQLESEL
+35 TEKINQQLSQMESEL
-50 GKFKDASPEAAAL
+50 GKFKDSSPEAAAL
-63 MLQLAKQYYQHG
+63 MLQLAEQYYQHG
-75 RTLGLV
+75 RSLGLI

-91 IKHPQHEAMMLQ
+91 INHPQHQAMMLK

-114 NDLIISARQFL
+114 NDLIVSARQFL
-125 QRYPK
+125 QRYAK
-130 SAKAAEM
+130 SPKAAEM
-137 EIRLADVLHQTPDRA
+137 EIRLADALHQTPDREA
-152 AAAHAAEIVWQ
+152 AANAAETVWQ

-187 VPLQTQAAELSEA
+187 VTLQTHAAELSEA
-200 AFNKIPNGM
+200 AFNKIPNGT

-243 SGDAEQ
+243 SGDAER
-249 QRRWHITTALN
+249 QRQWHVTTALN

-275 RAGQLRADADALY
+275 RAGQLRADAETLY
-288 AQTIDVYR
+288 GQTINVYR
-296 SAINPAQTET
+296 SATNPAQTES

-334 AMNTAKALQLMREAL
+334 AMNNAKALQLMREAL
-349 VGDATTHNA
+349 VGDAITHNA

-367 KELPKLQDTERVFRA
+367 TELPRLQDTERVFRT
-382 AIGKTQNATTRARL
+382 AIGKTQNVTTRARL

-411 KNRALQLCRE
+411 KSRALQLCRE

-427 ENSSDTHVM
+427 ENSSDTHAM

-448 RFRTDVKMVLAA
+448 RFRNDVKMVLTG
-460 RKKLLHYTNF
+460 RKKFLHFASF
-470 VSYPAAWVDA
+470 VSYPAAWVNA
-480 NRKNKDFQTRAQ
+480 NRSDKDFKVRAQ
-492 ILKQELA
+492 ILKQALA
-499 TADND
+499 AADND
-504 PLLKLWAQRGGNNKQ
+504 PLLKLWAQRGGNNTK
-519 GASTRAQLLAAPY
+519 GATIRTQLLAAPY
-532 FAALNEIMARE
+532 FAAMNEFMARE
-543 ILTLQTSYYRS
+543 ILTMQTSYYRS
-554 YAPTSARPDG
+554 YAPAAKRPEG

-571 AQKFPKDE
+571 AQKFSKDE
-579 LVAVQYVAM
+579 AIAVQYVSM
-588 AMDYGLPEECK
+588 AMDYGIPEECK

-609 PAKNDADLNR
+609 PTQNNADLYR

-628 EDLNLAKQTYGWIK
+628 EDLNLAKQTYAWIK
-642 REEQQHGVSLA
+642 REEQQHGVSLT
-653 YLATMGDVLTTL
+653 YLANMGDVLTTL
-665 KLTDLA
+665 KLPDLA
-671 KERYQT
+671 KERFQT
-677 GANSA
+677 GAKFA

-689 ECVRRLVVI
+689 ECVRRLVAI
-698 EEDRAKKIQLLQQ
+698 EMERAKKLQLLQQ

-720 GGLCLEITAIH
+720 GSLCMDITAIH
-731 LVPEEGKTVDW
+731 LVPEEDKTVDW
-742 NVVLTLLEKCQ
+742 NVVLTLIEKCQ

-771 VGYLSAVRSDESLDA
+771 VGYLSAVRNDESLDV
-786 AQRQKI
+786 AQRQKV

-806 VAQLLLLNDPDVTQ
+806 VAQLLLLNDPEVTQ
-820 PGIMPSLLL
+820 PDIMPSLLL

-854 AANQRHVVATI
+854 AANQRHVVAAV

-875 AVDEN
+875 SVDEN

-927 FEMYSDNIS
+927 FEMYSENIL
-936 LFNEHRA
+936 LFDEHRA

-952 VVQRLIAAGGDEN
+952 VVTRLIAAGGDEN

-974 TWIVNNSESDQVG
+974 TWIVKNSESAEVG

-997 LARNYFQAR
+997 LARNYFKAR

-1028 MDAQFGIGESFMEQ
+1028 VDAQFGIGESFMEQ

-1092 ERVPDVD
+1092 ERVPDVE
-1099 LANQTLYNL
+1099 LANQTLFNL

-1115 ERYIDQLNLL
+1115 ERYMDQLNLL

-1136 NRHNPGSPLS
+1136 NRHTPGSPLS

-1188 FRGDLDTHLGEP
+1188 FRGDLDTQLGEP
-1200 TPGDGTLQ
+1200 TPGDGTLH

-1224 REFKSVPLSDVDIRI
+1224 KEFKSVPLSDVDIRI
-1239 ASNAKFEIASSI
+1239 AANAKFEIASSI
-1251 DADQEDVSFSDTLIQ
+1251 DADQEDVSFSETLIQ
-1266 EQIGQQDERLSQ
+1266 EQIGQQDQQLSQ

-1284 VKPGNPLYIYVED
+1284 VKPGNPLYIHVED

-1321 QVELMETGPHTG
+1321 QVELLETGPHTG

-1365 STDTFWL
+1365 SMDTFWL
-1372 SQPDGATPKNLTV
+1372 SQPDGATPKDLTV

-1400 PDAESNRPIRL
+1400 PDAESNRPLRL

-1427 FPRRIEVQQ
+1427 FPRRIEVQK
-1436 PQSAKLQTVS
+1436 PQSETQQIIS

-1471 NDSLTWTEVQGS
+1471 NDSLIWTETQGP
-1483 LLHQEEIPEGESA
+1483 LLYQEEIPEGESA
-1496 KARSVVWSGLFN
+1496 VARSVVWSGLFN
-1508 MESSGAVRFRVRG
+1508 MESSGAVRFRIRG

-1539 LQTVDVWLEKG
+1539 IQTVDVWLEKG
-1550 THTLLAFSAFGNQA
+1550 THELQAFSAFGNQA

-1590 FVVAP
+1590 FVAAP

-1608 TSRVNVDTAE
+1608 TSRVNVDVAE
-1618 LQKMTETFVVEEKG
+1618 LQKMTETFAVEEKG

-1657 MYELWLDYSNAGGTN
+1657 MYELWLDYSNAGGVN
-1672 SVVINL
+1672 SVAITL
-1678 DQQSIEHSLVN
+1678 DQQTVEHSLVN

-1703 VLLEATSKNALQF
+1703 VLLEATGKNTLQF
-1716 NPVNASANL
+1716 NPINAAANL

-1734 PISRDAL
+1734 PISRDAI
-1741 VQHDNTWE
+1741 VQHGNVWE
-1749 FRFPEYEVRYTK
+1749 FRFPKYEVRYTK
-1761 VVIHEYSGNS
+1761 VVVHEYSGDS
-1771 VAINQIEIG
+1771 VAVNQIEIG
-1780 NVQTNSVQI
+1780 NAQANTVQI

-1796 ALANNDILEIAAGD
+1796 ALANNEILEIAAGD

-1838 YNNAVINAIAYNLRR
+1838 YNNAEINAIAYNLTR
-1853 AGGGGVS
+1853 ARGGGVS
-1860 TQRKELMR
+1860 TERKELMR
-1868 VDPGERIVIEVIDYD
+1868 VDPGERIVIEVVDYD

-1889 VDTILVEVTVN
+1889 VDTISVEVTVN
-1900 GSEPLVLEATETDK
+1900 GSEPLVLEATETDN

-1928 ETEGALVVAAG
+1928 ATEGALVVAVG
-1939 DIVELKYL
+1939 DIVEWKYL

-1962 RVFVNEPTD
+1962 RVFVNKPTD
-1971 AVVRIIPSLAHRT
+1971 AVVRIIPSLAHRIE
-1984 AGAVLPRAEYISEKI
+1984 GNVLPRAEYLTAQTSGISE
-1999 SGLNDSDPANVDNVI
+1999 SDPASGDNAI
-2014 DTAETVDVPETVDA
+2014 DTPAEAVDPAESSQLDA
-2028 TATGQLE
+2028 
-2035 TAAVAF
+2035 AAVAF
-2041 AVPLLVEVIDPDRA
+2041 AVPLLVEVFDPDRA

-2087 PRSTTDNEAL
+2087 PRSATDNEAL

-2106 IMQLGSKDTPSVIPL
+2106 IMQLGSKDSPSVIPL

-2161 RYKDEITPAD
+2161 RYKDEITPAA
-2171 EEMIRSHTA
+2171 EETIRSHTA

-2185 GELAVTD
+2185 GELTVTD

-2204 GEKIFLRVNDAD
+2204 GEKIFLRVFDAD
-2216 QDVSDERDSVEIT
+2216 QDVTDKRDSVEIT
-2229 LTTILGEQETIKL
+2229 LTTKIGEKETVTL
-2242 IETTVH
+2242 VETTVH
-2248 SGDFTGAFMLV
+2248 SGDFTGAFTLA
-2259 ANENPVAGNL
+2259 ANENPVADNL
-2269 QANDPII
+2269 NADDPII
-2276 ETNFGDVITATY
+2276 ETNFGDVISVTY
-2288 NDLRSADSVDPL
+2288 NDKRSADSVDPL

-2321 AFNDETLAVET
+2321 AFNDEELAVET

-2392 ELGQWSQAIVSYE
+2392 ELGQWSQAITSYE
-2405 VILQQYADHTLAP
+2405 VILHQYADHTLAP
-2418 DAQFKLAQ
+2418 DAQFKMAQ
-2426 CYEESGDFDEALE
+2426 CYEESGDFNEALE

-2446 TFPRSPLIASVM
+2446 TFPKSPLIASVM
-2458 IRISDHFYKSEN
+2458 IRISDHFYKAEN

-2507 FVRAAESFDNFT
+2507 FTRAAESFDQFS
-2519 KLFPDDSLGADGLF
+2519 KLFPDDTLGADGLF
-2533 WSAESYRMAKNNQLA
+2533 WSGESYRMANNDQLA

-2586 SIENDN
+2586 SIDNDN